1 MPKLALE
8 IQAKILQDRMA
19 GVSVSE
25 CAAKYGV
32 SKSTISKYHHKE
44 ETQEVDVPSI
54 DLEARALELTEAPI
68 QKVANVPKHES
79 RVLDSFFKTLPESGL
94 EPPPK
99 ADVPRGDPKELIQR
113 IILNAETFPEVFPS
127 APTESSLAN
136 KSVPDLQ
143 GVLASMEHS
152 RAVRTLSVQFKQV
165 FLVASRATEV
175 LGKVALRLKTD
186 GMTDA
191 LMTQQKELD
200 YLFRELAIKHAG
212 KFSGTSEPE
221 VRLLM
226 MFGMTLLQTDA
237 TNRLKERV
245 KPAEDKYGDL

>member
-1 MPKLALE
+1 M
-8 IQAKILQDRMA
+8 
-19 GVSVSE
+19 SVRD
-25 CAAKYGV
+25 CAEKYGV
-32 SKSTISKYHHKE
+32 SKSTVSKYNNLP
-44 ETQEVDVPSI
+44 TQEVEIPEVDM
-54 DLEARALELTEAPI
+54 EARAEELQTEAPMA
-68 QKVANVPKHES
+68 KVANIPKQET
-79 RVLDSFFKTLPESGL
+79 RILETFFKTLPET
-94 EPPPK
+94 EPSPR
-99 ADVPRGDPKELIQR
+99 AEVPRGDPQELIQR
-113 IILNAETFPEVFPS
+113 IVLNAETFPEVFPS

-136 KSVPDLQ
+136 KSVAELQ

-152 RAVRTLSVQFKQV
+152 RAVRTLAVQFKQV

-175 LGKVALRLKTD
+175 LGKAALRLKTD

-212 KFSGTSEPE
+212 KFSGTAEPK

-245 KPAEDKYGDL
+245 KPEEDKYGDL